1 MHLFGTHARVTAT
14 HTGQNRVISHFPK
27 GMIDRDRDVA
37 QHIAAPLALH
47 CLNAPFSTYQA
58 EEVRVSSTKIA
69 S

>member
-14 HTGQNRVISHFPK
+14 HTGQNRIISHFPK

-37 QHIAAPLALH
+37 QQLLSLH